1 MNTIGEKMKKQVL
14 LKIPQELKEKL
25 QKKSKEKGL
34 SLNSYITTILWEK
47 LEK

>member
-1 MNTIGEKMKKQVL
+1 MKKQIL
-14 LKIPQELKEKL
+14 LKIQDGLKEKL
-25 QKKSKEKGL
+25 QEKAKEKGL